1 MTAAASKKWG
11 QKFYTD
17 VILTTYFAALDR
29 GDVET
34 AVSCF
39 EDTATLICETDG
51 TRLDGKEAIRAFL
64 QQITDESQGM
74 NHEVTNLVVDMQNRR
89 CAAELHYSDQ
99 LTTGTELDMD
109 NCNFFDFGTDGR
121 FTRVRFW
128 TGASVEG

>member
-1 MTAAASKKWG
+1 MTAVPNMRWNKD
-11 QKFYTD
+11 FYID
-17 VILTTYFAALDR
+17 VILTTYFGALDR

-64 QQITDESQGM
+64 QQITDESHGM
-74 NHEVTNLVVDMQNRR
+74 SHDVTNLVVDIEKRR

-121 FTRVRFW
+121 FARVRFW